1 MDVKMLTDD
10 KLRLE
15 ASVERKAQEANILTC
30 RIEELETQLDGE
42 KDECKRITSS
52 TKKFVKEYNRFLRA
66 QDDLKRSQARLQKLG
81 NQLSTYLLGNE
92 GNGRDADV
100 DIVSDEENNVRNLRI
115 ASDSQNEL
123 QNTSSLSRKRHYVD
137 QYYTKEPVEDV
148 LIGRGEE
155 EKAKRPSR
163 WNTVPSKSFSEE
175 ESGGRNDEDTISKFS
190 SKEDNWKR
198 TRFSSGTSSTNK
210 VMSSTSMA
218 ARAFDR
224 VAELDENPQEAKDPP
239 LESLP
244 PPPPPPFRDAHFQG
258 DEVNVDVM
266 EQRKANDLDSV

>member
-1 MDVKMLTDD
+1 MLC
-10 KLRLE
+10 
-15 ASVERKAQEANILTC
+15 QIC
-30 RIEELETQLDGE
+30 
-42 KDECKRITSS
+42 
-52 TKKFVKEYNRFLRA
+52 
-66 QDDLKRSQARLQKLG
+66 RSQARLQKLG

-137 QYYTKEPVEDV
+137 QYSTKEPVEDGKLISTLYISVDTKFTRPHNEHSTSVSV

-210 VMSSTSMA
+210 VLHLLLLLQNG
-218 ARAFDR
+218 
-224 VAELDENPQEAKDPP
+224 VH
-239 LESLP
+239 
-244 PPPPPPFRDAHFQG
+244 FRYLKLNLSQ
-258 DEVNVDVM
+258 
-266 EQRKANDLDSV
+266 